1 MIFKYKNTMVYKCIV
16 ASLIFLNCISAL
28 EAQTYTFTTCGA
40 TGRFG
45 PTQGQV
51 NATYTGPNTLTGAVT
66 INTQGIQEWTV
77 PVTGPYTITTVGAV
91 GGGSTNLSY
100 GGGPNVGGNGAQMIG
115 DFNLTAGTVL
125 KILVGQRGPS
135 VNCTPG
141 GGGGSYVATITNTP
155 LIVAGGG
162 GGSSTDF
169 NGLAAVVG
177 NNGTANTHNT
187 APGGTGGNGG
197 GACQSGSQHNGGG
210 GSGFFGNGQN
220 GISNVCGG
228 ISFVNGGL
236 GGNMNFNSQNGG
248 YGGFGGGGGSSYC
261 TVGGGGGGGYSGGA
275 GGEHYNNC
283 GPSDFLRSGGGGGGS
298 FNSGT
303 NQANTGGIN
312 TGDGQVIITLNCNPA
327 TPPVLTCPSN
337 ITVNNDA
344 GNCSA
349 VVTYTAPND
358 PCAVVTQTA
367 GIASGGTFPVGT
379 TTNTFSATNLAGTVT
394 CSFTVTVVDAENP
407 VVTCPGPV
415 TLNTT
420 VGQCTATGAIGTATG
435 TDNCAAPTITSNA
448 PGTFPIG
455 NTTVVWTATD
465 GAGNIDTCHQIVTV
479 VDAENPVVTCPV
491 DVTINTNAGICT
503 STGAIGTATGTD
515 NCGVPTITSN
525 APASFPI
532 GNTTV
537 IWTATDGAG
546 NIDTCHQIVTVVD
559 TENPAVTCPADITI
573 NTDAGQCTSTG
584 AIGTATGTDNCGVPT
599 ITSNAPVSYPIGNT
613 TVIWTAT
620 DGSGNI
626 DTCHQIVTVV
636 DTENPV
642 VTCPIDTTINTDAGQ
657 CTSTAAIGIAT
668 ATDNCTSL
676 PVITNNAPVSFPIG
690 TTTVIWTATDSS
702 GNIDTCHQI
711 VTVVDAELPVITCP
725 ANITMN
731 NDSGMCDAIVT
742 YVAPVGT
749 DNCTGVTTALT
760 SGLASGSTFPVG
772 TTTVTYTVTD
782 GSNNVDSCSFT
793 VTVVD
798 AELPLITCPGNI
810 TVGNDPNVCSAVV
823 TYTAPVGTDNCP
835 GAVTTLTSGLAS
847 GSTFPVGT
855 TTVTYTVTDAASNV
869 DSCSFTVT
877 VADSVAPVAL
887 CKNFTLYL
895 DAFGTATL
903 IADSIDGGS
912 TDDCAI
918 DTLTLSQD
926 VFTCSNLDSNSV
938 TLYVTDTYGNVD
950 SCTATVTVLDTV
962 APSVLCKDITLYL
975 DGSGNVTL
983 IPDSIDGGST
993 DNCSIDSLS
1002 VSQTVFTCV
1011 EMGVNNVMLYVVDSS
1026 GNMDSC
1032 TAIVTV
1038 LDTIP
1043 PSIICP
1049 SDQNVETDVTC
1060 MYEIGDYTSL
1070 ATSVVDNCDMNNVI
1084 ITQDPAAGTMVTA
1097 DNISN
1102 SSGQTIV
1109 TIIVQDMSGNI
1120 DSCDFVIDVD
1130 CSDEL
1135 EIPNVFTPNGDG
1147 TNDVWNLNGIDE
1159 YPDAIVQVF
1168 NRWGDVVFESTVGY
1182 TEAWDGTYNGTDVPV
1197 ATYYYIIKLSS
1208 SEEGISGTI
1217 NIVR

>member
-1 MIFKYKNTMVYKCIV
+1 MKTILYRYVFV
-16 ASLIFLNCISAL
+16 SLIFLIFTNTSN
-28 EAQTYTFTTCGA
+28 AQTYTFETCGA

-77 PVTGPYTITTVGAV
+77 PFTGIYRITAIGAS
-91 GGGSTNLSY
+91 GGGSTNTSY
-100 GGGPNVGGNGAQMIG
+100 GGGPDVGGRGARMIG
-115 DFNLTAGTVL
+115 DFSLTAGTVL
-125 KILVGQRGPS
+125 KVLVGQMGPS

-162 GGSSTDF
+162 GGASSDYD
-169 NGLAAVVG
+169 GIDAVVT
-177 NNGTANTHNT
+177 NNGTTNTANT
-187 APGGTGGNGG
+187 APGGVGGNGG
-197 GACQSGSQHNGGG
+197 GACQLVSQHNGGG
-210 GSGFFGNGQN
+210 GGGFFGNGQN
-220 GISNVCGG
+220 GLNNVCGG
-228 ISFVNGGL
+228 ISFVNGGI
-236 GGNMNFNSQNGG
+236 GGDMNFNSQTGG

-283 GPSDFLRSGGGGGGS
+283 GPIDNRRSAGGGGGS

-303 NQANTGGIN
+303 NQVNTPGVG
-312 TGDGQVIITLNCNPA
+312 TGMGQVIITQLCPSVA
-327 TPPVLTCPSN
+327 PTLTCPSN

-344 GNCSA
+344 GNCTA
-349 VVTYTAPND
+349 VVTYTAPTNG
-358 PCAVVTQTA
+358 CATVTQTA
-367 GIASGGTFPVGT
+367 GLPSGATFPLGT
-379 TTNTFSATNLAGTVT
+379 TTNTYQATNAFGTVT
-394 CSFTVTVVDAENP
+394 CSFTVTVVDAEAP
-407 VVTCPGPV
+407 AITCPGPI
-415 TLNTT
+415 TINTDA
-420 VGQCTATGAIGTATG
+420 GQCTSTAG
-435 TDNCAAPTITSNA
+435 
-448 PGTFPIG
+448 
-455 NTTVVWTATD
+455 
-465 GAGNIDTCHQIVTV
+465 
-479 VDAENPVVTCPV
+479 
-491 DVTINTNAGICT
+491 
-503 STGAIGTATGTD
+503 IGTATGTD

-525 APASFPI
+525 APGSF
-532 GNTTV
+532 
-537 IWTATDGAG
+537 
-546 NIDTCHQIVTVVD
+546 
-559 TENPAVTCPADITI
+559 
-573 NTDAGQCTSTG
+573 
-584 AIGTATGTDNCGVPT
+584 
-599 ITSNAPVSYPIGNT
+599 PIGNT

-636 DTENPV
+636 DAENPV
-642 VTCPIDTTINTDAGQ
+642 VTCPADVTINTDAGQ
-657 CTSTAAIGIAT
+657 CTSTAGIGTAT
-668 ATDNCTSL
+668 GTDNCGVPTITS
-676 PVITNNAPVSFPIG
+676 NAPGSFPIG
-690 TTTVIWTATDSS
+690 NTTVIWTATDGS

-711 VTVVDAELPVITCP
+711 VTVVDAENPVVTCP
-725 ANITMN
+725 ADVTINT
-731 NDSGMCDAIVT
+731 DAGQCTSTAGIGT
-742 YVAPVGT
+742 ATGT
-749 DNCTGVTTALT
+749 DNCGVPTIT
-760 SGLASGSTFPVG
+760 SNAPGSFPIG
-772 TTTVTYTVTD
+772 NTTVIWTATD
-782 GSNNVDSCSFT
+782 GSGNIDTCHQI

-798 AELPLITCPGNI
+798 AENPVVTCPADVTINTDAGQCTSTAGIGTATGTDNCGVPTITSNAPGSFPIGNTTVIWTATDGSGNIDTCHQIVTVVDAENPVVTCPADVTINTDAGQCTSTAGIGTATGTDNCGVPTITSNAPGSFPIGNTTVIWTATDGSGNIDTCHQIVTVVDSELPVITCPGNI
-810 TVGNDPNVCSAVV
+810 TVGNDPNQCSAVV
-823 TYTAPVGTDNCP
+823 TYTTPVGTDNCT

-855 TTVTYTVTDAASNV
+855 TTVTYIVTDGSNNV

-877 VADSVAPVAL
+877 VADSIAPVAL
-887 CKNFTLYL
+887 CKDFTLYL

-912 TDDCAI
+912 TDDCLI

-926 VFTCSNLDSNSV
+926 VFTCSNLDSNNV
-938 TLYVTDTYGNVD
+938 TLYVTDTYGNMD

-962 APSVLCKDITLYL
+962 SPSVLCQDITLYL
-975 DGSGNVTL
+975 DTAGNVTL

-993 DNCSIDSLS
+993 DNCAIDSFS
-1002 VSQTVFTCV
+1002 VSQSVFTCS
-1011 EMGVNNVMLYVVDSS
+1011 EIGANNVMLYVTDSS

-1032 TAIVTV
+1032 MAIVTV

-1043 PSIICP
+1043 PTVICP
-1049 SDQNVETDVTC
+1049 SDQTVETDVTC
-1060 MYEIGDYTSL
+1060 MYEIIDYTSL
-1070 ATSVVDNCDMNNVI
+1070 ATSLMDNCDMNNLM

-1097 DNISN
+1097 ENISN
-1102 SSGQTIV
+1102 SSGQTMV

-1120 DSCDFVIDVD
+1120 DSCDFVIDVE

-1168 NRWGDVVFESTVGY
+1168 NRWGDVVFESSVGY
-1182 TEAWDGTYNGTDVPV
+1182 TDPWDGTYNGTDVPV

>member
-1 MIFKYKNTMVYKCIV
+1 MKNYITK
-16 ASLIFLNCISAL
+16 IFLTCATVLVGMNVQAQCPQITCPTNVTVNNDPGNCSAVVNYT
-28 EAQTYTFTTCGA
+28 APVGIDPCSTGSSTFNFTGGMQTF
-40 TGRFG
+40 
-45 PTQGQV
+45 
-51 NATYTGPNTLTGAVT
+51 
-66 INTQGIQEWTV
+66 TV
-77 PVTGPYTITTVGAV
+77 PVGVTSVTITALGSQGGSNAGGVV
-91 GGGSTNLSY
+91 GGQGGQATGTLAVTPGDVLNVYVGGTNGFN
-100 GGGPNVGGNGAQMIG
+100 GGGTNPAHPCAAARGGNGGGASDVRLNSTALAQR
-115 DFNLTAGTVL
+115 V
-125 KILVGQRGPS
+125 
-135 VNCTPG
+135 
-141 GGGGSYVATITNTP
+141 
-155 LIVAGGG
+155 IVAGGG
-162 GGSSTDF
+162 GG
-169 NGLAAVVG
+169 A
-177 NNGTANTHNT
+177 
-187 APGGTGGNGG
+187 GG
-197 GACQSGSQHNGGG
+197 QR
-210 GSGFFGNGQN
+210 
-220 GISNVCGG
+220 
-228 ISFVNGGL
+228 VNGCGR
-236 GGNMNFNSQNGG
+236 
-248 YGGFGGGGGSSYC
+248 GS
-261 TVGGGGGGGYSGGA
+261 GGGGGGGY
-275 GGEHYNNC
+275 
-283 GPSDFLRSGGGGGGS
+283 FGGGGGASWPFASTTLPGGGTQVAGGNGGTTTYGPGNNGTAGGLGIGGNGGNEISSSQGGS
-298 FNSGT
+298 AGALAGGVGGGLTGAIGQYGNNWTGQSG
-303 NQANTGGIN
+303 AGGSSYITGLTSSSTTSGGR
-312 TGDGQVIITLNCNPA
+312 TGNGQVVI
-327 TPPVLTCPSN
+327 SY
-337 ITVNNDA
+337 A
-344 GNCSA
+344 GAA
-349 VVTYTAPND
+349 VTT
-358 PCAVVTQTA
+358 TQTA
-367 GIASGGTFPVGT
+367 GLPSGSTFPLGT
-379 TTNTFSATNLAGTVT
+379 TTNTFSATNVFGTVT

-407 VVTCPGPV
+407 VTTCPGPV

-420 VGQCTATGAIGTATG
+420 VGQCTATGVIGTATA
-435 TDNCAAPTITSNA
+435 TDNCTLSPVITNNA

-455 NTTVVWTATD
+455 NTTVVWTSTD
-465 GAGNIDTCHQIVTV
+465 GAGNTDTCQQIVTV
-479 VDAENPVVTCPV
+479 VDAENPVVTCPA
-491 DVTINTNAGICT
+491 DVTINTDAGICT

-559 TENPAVTCPADITI
+559 AENPVVTCPVDVTI

-584 AIGTATGTDNCGVPT
+584 AIGTAAGTDNCGVPT
-599 ITSNAPVSYPIGNT
+599 ITSNAPVSFPIGNT

-749 DNCTGVTTALT
+749 DNCVGAVTTLT

-782 GSNNVDSCSFT
+782 GSSNVDSCSFT

-823 TYTAPVGTDNCP
+823 TYVAPVGTDNCP
-835 GAVTTLTSGLAS
+835 GVVTTLTSGLAS

-887 CKNFTLYL
+887 CKDFTLYL

-1070 ATSVVDNCDMNNVI
+1070 ATSVIDNCDMNNVI

-1168 NRWGDVVFESTVGY
+1168 NRWGDIVFESTVGY

>member
-1 MIFKYKNTMVYKCIV
+1 MKTVIFRYVFI
-16 ASLIFLNCISAL
+16 SLIFLNFINTSN
-28 EAQTYTFTTCGA
+28 AQTYTFETCGA

-51 NATYTGPNTLTGAVT
+51 NATYTGANTLTGAVT

-77 PVTGPYTITTVGAV
+77 PFNGIYRITVIGAA
-91 GGGSTNLSY
+91 GGGSTNTGY
-100 GGGPNVGGNGAQMIG
+100 GGGPDVGGRGARMVG
-115 DFNLTAGTVL
+115 DFTLTAGTVL
-125 KILVGQRGPS
+125 KVLVGQMGPS

-155 LIVAGGG
+155 LIVGGG
-162 GGSSTDF
+162 GGGASSDYD
-169 NGLAAVVG
+169 GIDAVVTTT
-177 NNGTANTHNT
+177 GTTNTANT
-187 APGGTGGNGG
+187 APGGVGGNGG
-197 GACQSGSQHNGGG
+197 GSCQLGSQHNGGG
-210 GSGFFGNGQN
+210 GGGFFGNGQN
-220 GISNVCGG
+220 GLNNACGG
-228 ISFVNGGL
+228 ISFVNGGT
-236 GGNMNFNSQNGG
+236 GGDMNFNTQAGG

-283 GPSDFLRSGGGGGGS
+283 GPNDNLRSAGGGGGS

-303 NQANTGGIN
+303 NQVNT
-312 TGDGQVIITLNCNPA
+312 TGVGTGMGSVIITQLCPSTA
-327 TPPVLTCPSN
+327 PTLTCPSN

-349 VVTYTAPND
+349 VVTYTTPTNG
-358 PCAVVTQTA
+358 CATVTQTA
-367 GIASGGTFPVGT
+367 GLPSGSAFPVGT
-379 TTNTFSATNLAGTVT
+379 TTNTYQATNAFGTVT

-407 VVTCPGPV
+407 VVTCPADI
-415 TLNTT
+415 TINTDA
-420 VGQCTATGAIGTATG
+420 GQCTSTA
-435 TDNCAAPTITSNA
+435 
-448 PGTFPIG
+448 
-455 NTTVVWTATD
+455 
-465 GAGNIDTCHQIVTV
+465 
-479 VDAENPVVTCPV
+479 
-491 DVTINTNAGICT
+491 
-503 STGAIGTATGTD
+503 AIGTATGTD

-525 APASFPI
+525 APVSFPI

-537 IWTATDGAG
+537 IWTATDGVG

-559 TENPAVTCPADITI
+559 AENPAVTCPADITI
-573 NTDAGQCTSTG
+573 NTDAGQCTSTA

-599 ITSNAPVSYPIGNT
+599 ITSNAPVSFPIGNTTVIWTATDGSGNIDTCHQVVTVVDAENPVVTCPADVTINTDAGQCTSTAAIGTATGTDNCGVPTITSNAPVSFPIGNT

-636 DTENPV
+636 DAENPA
-642 VTCPIDTTINTDAGQ
+642 VTCPADVTINTDAGQ
-657 CTSTAAIGIAT
+657 CTSTAAIGTAT
-668 ATDNCTSL
+668 GTDNCGVPTITS
-676 PVITNNAPVSFPIG
+676 NAPVSFPIG
-690 TTTVIWTATDSS
+690 NTTVIWTATDGSGNIDTCHQVVTVVDAENPVVTCPADVTINTDAGQCTSTAAIGTATGTDNCGVPTITSNAPVSFPIGNTTVIWTATDGS

-711 VTVVDAELPVITCP
+711 VTVVDAENPVITCP
-725 ANITMN
+725 GNITVG
-731 NDSGMCDAIVT
+731 NDPNQCSAVVT
-742 YVAPVGT
+742 YTTPVGT
-749 DNCTGVTTALT
+749 DNCTGAVTTLT

-793 VTVVD
+793 VTV
-798 AELPLITCPGNI
+798 
-810 TVGNDPNVCSAVV
+810 
-823 TYTAPVGTDNCP
+823 
-835 GAVTTLTSGLAS
+835 
-847 GSTFPVGT
+847 
-855 TTVTYTVTDAASNV
+855 
-869 DSCSFTVT
+869 
-877 VADSVAPVAL
+877 ADSVAPTAL
-887 CKNFTLYL
+887 CKDFTLYL

-926 VFTCSNLDSNSV
+926 VFTCSNLDSNNV
-938 TLYVTDTYGNVD
+938 TLYVTDAYGNVD

-962 APSVLCKDITLYL
+962 APSVLCQDITLYL
-975 DGSGNVTL
+975 DTAGNVTL
-983 IPDSIDGGST
+983 IADSIDGGSM
-993 DNCSIDSLS
+993 DNCAIDSFS
-1002 VSQTVFTCV
+1002 VSQSVFTCS
-1011 EMGVNNVMLYVVDSS
+1011 EIGANNVMLYVTDSS
-1026 GNMDSC
+1026 GNIDSC

-1043 PSIICP
+1043 PTVVCP
-1049 SDQNVETDVTC
+1049 SDQTVETDVTC
-1060 MYEIGDYTSL
+1060 MYEILDYTSL
-1070 ATSVVDNCDMNNVI
+1070 ATSLMDNCDMNNLI

-1097 DNISN
+1097 ENISN
-1102 SSGQTIV
+1102 NAGQTMV

-1120 DSCDFVIDVD
+1120 DSCDFVIDVE

-1168 NRWGDVVFESTVGY
+1168 NRWGDVVFESSVGY
-1182 TEAWDGTYNGTDVPV
+1182 TDPWDGTYNGTDVPV

-1208 SEEGISGTI
+1208 SEEGITGTI